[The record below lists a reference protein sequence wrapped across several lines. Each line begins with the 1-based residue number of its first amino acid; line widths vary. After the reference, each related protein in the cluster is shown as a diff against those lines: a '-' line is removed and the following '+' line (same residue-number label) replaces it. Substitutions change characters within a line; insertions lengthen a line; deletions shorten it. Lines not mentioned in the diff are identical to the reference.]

1 MIRHRLTR
9 RNAHAFWDGN
19 RRDNKTQTARFLNSR
34 RPSHQSWVLAKDRE
48 LLDRTSSFQRAGTRR
63 LTHLEAKISKLLLAL
78 TGFEGREEL
87 ARLDTH
93 RLARVTKFF

>member
-19 RRDNKTQTARFLNSR
+19 RRATKLKRRFLNLR

-63 LTHLEAKISKLLLAL
+63 LTHLEAKISKL
-78 TGFEGREEL
+78 
-87 ARLDTH
+87 
-93 RLARVTKFF
+93 